1 MSENCGHLSENVD
14 ICRQIVDIFN
24 VMFADKE
31 TRRKEQYAS
40 SKRNCRAK
48 KMEEQT
54 SKKDK
59 SK

>member
-1 MSENCGHLSENVD
+1 MSENCGHLSEN
-14 ICRQIVDIFN
+14 CGHLSENVDIFN

-48 KMEEQT
+48 KNEEQT
-54 SKKDK
+54 NEEQK
-59 SK
+59 